1 MTIKEILE
9 RAEAGD
15 KVSLEAAATFIG
27 DRKDGEGQHGPWT
40 LLRVGLTGDD
50 GGQIYMGIFNK
61 GDLQPPRVEKGD
73 RLSIADA
80 KVDARDGKLQLKA
93 TADQVTIA
101 GAAPPAERA
110 STAAGGQRSQGGGGR
125 PEAPGAEELS
135 DLWLWHFSRAVA
147 AKVPPEQASGGAT
160 SLLIAR
166 SENRCTTHYAPEG
179 QWAES
184 GGGDEPEDYPE
195 DDPSYLL
202 APDDTDIP
210 FASPFW
216 LLPLL
221 APLAGWLGAL
231 AGGWVA

>member
-73 RLSIADA
+73 WLSIADA

-93 TADQVTIA
+93 TADQVTIDN
-101 GAAPPAERA
+101 GAAEYPATRA
-110 STAAGGQRSQGGGGR
+110 SGGGQRQPASGR
-125 PEAPGAEELS
+125 APAPGAEELS
-135 DLWLWHFSRAVA
+135 DLWLWHFARAVA
-147 AKVPPEQASGGAT
+147 AKVPPEQAGGGAT

-184 GGGDEPEDYPE
+184 GEGDAPSPE
-195 DDPSYLL
+195 DD
-202 APDDTDIP
+202 DIP
-210 FASPFW
+210 F
-216 LLPLL
+216 
-221 APLAGWLGAL
+221 
-231 AGGWVA
+231 

>member
-15 KVSLEAAATFIG
+15 KVSLEAEVTFLG

-73 RLSIADA
+73 RLSIVDA

-93 TADQVTIA
+93 TADQVTIDN
-101 GAAPPAERA
+101 GAAEYPATRA
-110 STAAGGQRSQGGGGR
+110 SGGGRRSQGGSGR

-147 AKVPPEQASGGAT
+147 AKVPPEMAGPAST
-160 SLLIAR
+160 SLMIAR

-184 GGGDEPEDYPE
+184 GEGGAPSPE
-195 DDPSYLL
+195 DDDS
-202 APDDTDIP
+202 IP
-210 FASPFW
+210 F
-216 LLPLL
+216 
-221 APLAGWLGAL
+221 
-231 AGGWVA
+231 